1 MLQMKIEEICEENKI
16 PVTIECLDLDTIMK
30 NDCDLVVTTVGQNAE
45 IQGKRVVQVTSY
57 INRTKIKEDLLDVLL
72 ELSKRE

>member
-1 MLQMKIEEICEENKI
+1 MEK
-16 PVTIECLDLDTIMK
+16 
-30 NDCDLVVTTVGQNAE
+30 DCDLVVTTVEQNTE
-45 IQGKRVVQVTSY
+45 IQGKRVVQVRSY